1 MERIAMQRIAKKTAT
16 TTNITSWKASA
27 IIAVIALAL
36 CAAGPAL
43 AAKPQGKSGGGGGGG
58 GGHSSGGGGA
68 HFGGGGGAHFSGG
81 GGTHFSGGGT
91 HFAAPARV
99 TPRFSGSVSKSHV
112 TSNVS
117 SNSKATSS
125 KATSNVSSNSKA
137 TSNVSSNSKA
147 TSNLSSKVNLRTNA
161 GTNLARTH
169 AAGGADPAAF
179 LAHRHFAGGPAFRP
193 FLGHGWHP
201 YHHLGW
207 VGPLFWPY
215 AYGDLFY
222 CSLWPGDYCGYDPF
236 WAYGYGDLY
245 ESIFSPYDYAQ
256 YVQGPNAP
264 AQMASLTQG
273 MAESC
278 DDEAAEVTGWPINQ
292 IQDAVQPNQQQ
303 SALLDNLGNAIVKA
317 SAEIKSNCPTT
328 VAFAPTDRL
337 GQMQVRLQSLVDAV
351 NTVEPPLTQFY
362 DSLSDEQKARFND
375 IAPPAPPPTAQ
386 NGDSAQSAAT
396 PPTIQAQCGAN
407 VMAWPG
413 DKIDQVVK
421 PDDAQSAKLQALQSA
436 VAQAGDA
443 IKAAC
448 PSDMPATPP
457 SRLGAIGKRLNA
469 MLQAVQT
476 VQPALADFY
485 NSLSDDQKARF
496 NNMGQQLFAQ
506 NQQ

>member
-1 MERIAMQRIAKKTAT
+1 
-16 TTNITSWKASA
+16 
-27 IIAVIALAL
+27 
-36 CAAGPAL
+36 
-43 AAKPQGKSGGGGGGG
+43 
-58 GGHSSGGGGA
+58 
-68 HFGGGGGAHFSGG
+68 
-81 GGTHFSGGGT
+81 
-91 HFAAPARV
+91 
-99 TPRFSGSVSKSHV
+99 
-112 TSNVS
+112 
-117 SNSKATSS
+117 
-125 KATSNVSSNSKA
+125 
-137 TSNVSSNSKA
+137 
-147 TSNLSSKVNLRTNA
+147 
-161 GTNLARTH
+161 
-169 AAGGADPAAF
+169 
-179 LAHRHFAGGPAFRP
+179 
-193 FLGHGWHP
+193 
-201 YHHLGW
+201 
-207 VGPLFWPY
+207 
-215 AYGDLFY
+215 
-222 CSLWPGDYCGYDPF
+222 
-236 WAYGYGDLY
+236 
-245 ESIFSPYDYAQ
+245 
-256 YVQGPNAP
+256 
-264 AQMASLTQG
+264 
-273 MAESC
+273 
-278 DDEAAEVTGWPINQ
+278 
-292 IQDAVQPNQQQ
+292 
-303 SALLDNLGNAIVKA
+303 
-317 SAEIKSNCPTT
+317 
-328 VAFAPTDRL
+328 
-337 GQMQVRLQSLVDAV
+337 MQVRLQSLVDAV

-436 VAQAGDA
+436 VAQAGGA

>member
-1 MERIAMQRIAKKTAT
+1 MQSIAERTA
-16 TTNITSWKASA
+16 TNITSWKASA
-27 IIAVIALAL
+27 IAAVIAVAL

-43 AAKPQGKSGGGGGGG
+43 AAKPQGKGGGGGGGG

-68 HFGGGGGAHFSGG
+68 HFGGGGGAHS
-81 GGTHFSGGGT
+81 SGGGT
-91 HFAAPARV
+91 HFAAPAHV
-99 TPRFSGSVSKSHV
+99 TPRFSGSSSKSHV
-112 TSNVS
+112 TSSVS
-117 SNSKATSS
+117 SNSKVTSS
-125 KATSNVSSNSKA
+125 VSSNSKFA
-137 TSNVSSNSKA
+137 PNVGSHVNSS
-147 TSNLSSKVNLRTNA
+147 LHTNA
-161 GTNLARTH
+161 ATNFARAPGGRPFAANSHFTH
-169 AAGGADPAAF
+169 PAGGADPAAF

-236 WAYGYGDLY
+236 WAYGYGDIY

-278 DDEAAEVTGWPINQ
+278 DDEAAEVTGWPVNQ

-317 SAEIKSNCPTT
+317 SDEIKSRCPTT

-337 GQMQVRLQSLVDAV
+337 AQMQVRLQSLVNAV
-351 NTVEPPLTQFY
+351 NLVEPPLTQFY
-362 DSLSDEQKARFND
+362 VSLSDEQKARFND

-386 NGDSAQSAAT
+386 NGDSAQNGAT

-413 DKIDQVVK
+413 DKIDQVIK
-421 PDDAQSAKLQALQSA
+421 PDDAQRTKLQALQSA
-436 VAQAGDA
+436 VTQAGDA

-457 SRLGAIGKRLNA
+457 SRLAAIGSRLGA

-476 VQPALADFY
+476 LQPALADFY
-485 NSLSDDQKARF
+485 NSLTDDQKARF

-506 NQQ
+506 NQE

>member
-1 MERIAMQRIAKKTAT
+1 MQRIANNSPAD
-16 TTNITSWKASA
+16 ITSWKASA
-27 IIAVIALAL
+27 IIAAVAFAL

-43 AAKPQGKSGGGGGGG
+43 AAKPPPGKSGGGGGGG
-58 GGHSSGGGGA
+58 GHPA
-68 HFGGGGGAHFSGG
+68 AAAHFSAPRPAP
-81 GGTHFSGGGT
+81 HFAAPHVAPHFAAPHVAP
-91 HFAAPARV
+91 HFAAPAHV
-99 TPRFSGSVSKSHV
+99 TPHFSRSFSKSPV
-112 TSNVS
+112 TPSLSSKSKVTPSLS
-117 SNSKATSS
+117 SNSKVTPDVNSRVNSS
-125 KATSNVSSNSKA
+125 
-137 TSNVSSNSKA
+137 
-147 TSNLSSKVNLRTNA
+147 LRTNA
-161 GTNLARTH
+161 GTNFAHTPGGRPFATNSHFTH

-215 AYGDLFY
+215 AYGDVFY
-222 CSLWPGDYCGYDPF
+222 CSLWPGDYCGDDPF

-245 ESIFSPYDYAQ
+245 ESIFSPDDYAQ

-337 GQMQVRLQSLVDAV
+337 AQMQVRLQSLTDAV

-386 NGDSAQSAAT
+386 NGDSAQNAAT
-396 PPTIQAQCGAN
+396 PPTIAAQCGAN
-407 VMAWPG
+407 VMAWPS
-413 DKIDQVVK
+413 DKIDQVIK
-421 PDDAQSAKLQALQSA
+421 PDDAQRAKLQALQSA

-448 PSDMPATPP
+448 PNDMPATPP

-485 NSLSDDQKARF
+485 NALSDDQKARF